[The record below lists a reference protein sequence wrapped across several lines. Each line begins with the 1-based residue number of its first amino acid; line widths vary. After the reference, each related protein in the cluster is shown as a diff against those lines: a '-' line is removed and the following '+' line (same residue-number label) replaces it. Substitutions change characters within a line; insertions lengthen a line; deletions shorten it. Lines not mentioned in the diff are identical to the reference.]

1 MKFNKDNAEKLS
13 GMAIDDTL
21 LREMQEDCANESK
34 DHTKSQAVTSN
45 NQIAIDIGVGSDDTE
60 SSVLKKYF
68 PIYSYVQQITDD
80 DSLTLSINSNE
91 LYAMR
96 KKLISDNRADQMLN
110 EDEYNDWNSKEIQI
124 SEPFIYEYTDGW
136 SNVWEYAYTINY
148 MLLLL
153 LAISLSNVFSIE
165 YYRKTDAIILC
176 SQYGKKQLFIS
187 KILAGMTFSIA
198 SAIILFAATLF
209 SSLLVYGT
217 DGFHAALQ
225 LAFPL
230 SSLNISVGGSVLV
243 LLVPQY
249 GTVMKRGVLYYRTRI
264 KDANGKLVAI
274 YAKTPEE
281 LYNKETLALEQIE
294 NATFHRK
301 TPTVAEYC
309 EKWLL
314 MQSVHVRATTLTDY
328 TSKVRR
334 HIIAELGDK
343 RMGEVSLDDIQ
354 LALVPVSKKSASVY
368 KSVVILYKSIFRAA
382 MESRIID
389 HNPTIYLTTK
399 GGGVPQEDRQALTD
413 EQAARLLDAI
423 RDLPPY
429 VFVMIGLY
437 AGLRREEILAL
448 QWDSVYLDTDTPYL
462 TVRRAWHTEHNRPV
476 ISDELKTKAA
486 ERNIPLPVCLAECL
500 KAAKETSTSEYV
512 VSNRDGEPLSYTQFK
527 RLWQYIVTRTVKER
541 SYYRYE
547 DGKRVKHTV
556 TPVLGEKAAHNGKV
570 VYSLDFEVTP
580 HQLRHTYITNLI
592 HASVDPKTVQYLAGH
607 ESSKITMDIYAK
619 VKYNRPDELV
629 RSMSCAFA
637 SWDAAQ

>member
-1 MKFNKDNAEKLS
+1 
-13 GMAIDDTL
+13 MA
-21 LREMQEDCANESK
+21 
-34 DHTKSQAVTSN
+34 
-45 NQIAIDIGVGSDDTE
+45 
-60 SSVLKKYF
+60 KKK
-68 PIYSYVQQITDD
+68 V
-80 DSLTLSINSNE
+80 SI
-91 LYAMR
+91 
-96 KKLISDNRADQMLN
+96 
-110 EDEYNDWNSKEIQI
+110 
-124 SEPFIYEYTDGW
+124 
-136 SNVWEYAYTINY
+136 
-148 MLLLL
+148 
-153 LAISLSNVFSIE
+153 
-165 YYRKTDAIILC
+165 
-176 SQYGKKQLFIS
+176 
-187 KILAGMTFSIA
+187 
-198 SAIILFAATLF
+198 
-209 SSLLVYGT
+209 
-217 DGFHAALQ
+217 
-225 LAFPL
+225 
-230 SSLNISVGGSVLV
+230 
-243 LLVPQY
+243 PQY
-249 GTVMKRGVLYYRTRI
+249 GTVMRRGIQYYRTRI
-264 KDANGKLVAI
+264 TDADGKRVDL
-274 YAKTPEE
+274 YAETSEE
-281 LYNKETLALEQIE
+281 LYEKELEARRQVE
-294 NATFHRK
+294 EAVFRRK
-301 TPTVAEYC
+301 HPTVAEYC

-314 MQSVHVRATTLTDY
+314 MQSAKVSSSTLKGY
-328 TSKVRR
+328 TQNMNNYIVKP
-334 HIIAELGDK
+334 LGD
-343 RMGEVSLDDIQ
+343 MYLSEVTADDIR
-354 LALVPVSKKSASVY
+354 LALIPLSQKSAG
-368 KSVVILYKSIFRAA
+368 LYSTVNMLLKCVFYSAERNQLL
-382 MESRIID
+382 D
-389 HNPTIYLTTK
+389 YNPCVGISAK
-399 GGGVPQEDRQALTD
+399 GGKPGKKKNALTD
-413 EQAARLLDAI
+413 EQVERLLDAI